1 MIFCKTIRRYF
12 TRIHHFGNNGG
23 EAGTAL
29 ESIVSDGC
37 HAVGDGH
44 GGKAGT
50 VRESIVSD
58 GCHAAGDGHGGKAGT
73 ARESIVS
80 DGCHAVGNGQIF
92 HLFPIQ
98 E

>member
-23 EAGTAL
+23 EAGTAR
-29 ESIVSDGC
+29 ESIVSYVCHAVSDSHGGKAATAGESSVSDGF

-50 VRESIVSD
+50 ELEFANCFVSVV
-58 GCHAAGDGHGGKAGT
+58 CALNSRK
-73 ARESIVS
+73 V
-80 DGCHAVGNGQIF
+80 AV
-92 HLFPIQ
+92 
-98 E
+98 